1 MGWEGYE
8 RKAKAGLWRSRQR
21 RRWTSWCCVGLAK
34 AHKPLEGSGA
44 GDRTCRT
51 RHTAVDRGRSGEV

>member
-8 RKAKAGLWRSRQR
+8 KKAKAGCGAAGKGDGRLGAVWVWQR
-21 RRWTSWCCVGLAK
+21 PTN
-34 AHKPLEGSGA
+34 PLEGSGA